1 MQSSQKFTA
10 SSNLTIED
18 HHQEQHGTS
27 VLSSSESSTS
37 SSLSTMTPSMDQS
50 HELIPEAPV
59 ADESLNVQQEI
70 GEMTALEALDF
81 LIEENKKL
89 WKEKIK
95 FENSNIAKMQ
105 IQTQQHEK
113 EKQHLSLQV
122 RKIKTKIIETKLDQ
136 KSLKSEAK
144 FLSTKFSDEFSSLI
158 ETIKDNI
165 NMKMD
170 QMDNELDKMEKQYN
184 NVLKDSEDQ
193 VRETAGFLLKVGQT
207 VKSWKRRWFVFRK
220 DLTFSYFKTVEDLKP
235 IDTIDVSMEES
246 LDISADVTQGKPFA
260 FKLVTKDRTYYLCA
274 TNEDEKRRWIST
286 LRRWFEVNKAYLT
299 K

>member
-1 MQSSQKFTA
+1 MLIVYFNIPSHHHHWFNNGQYAYALNQSLLESESKLKKLARYKKAFLQEQEEKEKMRIQNEKLENEIKKVREEKSRSFT
-10 SSNLTIED
+10 STNQSNLD
-18 HHQEQHGTS
+18 LLQ
-27 VLSSSESSTS
+27 
-37 SSLSTMTPSMDQS
+37 
-50 HELIPEAPV
+50 
-59 ADESLNVQQEI
+59 
-70 GEMTALEALDF
+70 
-81 LIEENKKL
+81 
-89 WKEKIK
+89 
-95 FENSNIAKMQ
+95 SNIAKMQ

>member
-1 MQSSQKFTA
+1 
-10 SSNLTIED
+10 
-18 HHQEQHGTS
+18 
-27 VLSSSESSTS
+27 
-37 SSLSTMTPSMDQS
+37 MTPSMDQS

-95 FENSNIAKMQ
+95 FENYAYALNQSLLESESKLKKLARYKKAFLQEQEEKEKMRIQNEKLENEIKKVREEKSRSFTSTNQSNLDLLQSNIAKMQ

-144 FLSTKFSDEFSSLI
+144 FLSTKFSDEFSSL
-158 ETIKDNI
+158 
-165 NMKMD
+165 
-170 QMDNELDKMEKQYN
+170 
-184 NVLKDSEDQ
+184 
-193 VRETAGFLLKVGQT
+193 
-207 VKSWKRRWFVFRK
+207 
-220 DLTFSYFKTVEDLKP
+220 
-235 IDTIDVSMEES
+235 
-246 LDISADVTQGKPFA
+246 
-260 FKLVTKDRTYYLCA
+260 
-274 TNEDEKRRWIST
+274 
-286 LRRWFEVNKAYLT
+286 
-299 K
+299 